1 MKEVINKIVNSR
13 KFWYGFSILMV
24 IMFSEDLGISA
35 TKMNSLLVVGVA
47 LILGQGFADKFCN
60 IKYQWL

>member
-1 MKEVINKIVNSR
+1 MKEVINKIILSR

-24 IMFSEDLGISA
+24 IMFSEDLGISE

-47 LILGQGFADKFCN
+47 LIIGQGLADKSCN
-60 IKYQWL
+60 MKK

>member
-1 MKEVINKIVNSR
+1 MKEVIMKMVNSR

-24 IMFSEDLGISA
+24 IMFSEDLGISE

-47 LILGQGFADKFCN
+47 LIIGQGLADKSCN
-60 IKYQWL
+60 MK

>member
-1 MKEVINKIVNSR
+1 MKMVNSR

-24 IMFSEDLGISA
+24 IMFSEDLGICA

-47 LILGQGFADKFCN
+47 LIIGQGLADKSCKN
-60 IKYQWL
+60 

>member
-1 MKEVINKIVNSR
+1 MKEVINKIISSR

-35 TKMNSLLVVGVA
+35 TKMRSMLIVGVA
-47 LILGQGFADKFCN
+47 LILGQGIADKSCN
-60 IKYQWL
+60 K

>member
-35 TKMNSLLVVGVA
+35 TKTNSLLVVGVA
-47 LILGQGFADKFCN
+47 LIIGQGLADKSCN
-60 IKYQWL
+60 MKR

>member
-1 MKEVINKIVNSR
+1 MKNVFNKIINSR

-35 TKMNSLLVVGVA
+35 TKMQSMLIVGVA
-47 LILGQGFADKFCN
+47 LILGQGIADKSCN
-60 IKYQWL
+60 K

>member
-1 MKEVINKIVNSR
+1 MKEVINKIISSR

-47 LILGQGFADKFCN
+47 LIIGQGLSDKSCN
-60 IKYQWL
+60 MKR

>member
-1 MKEVINKIVNSR
+1 MKNVINKIVNSR

-47 LILGQGFADKFCN
+47 LIIGQGLADKSCN
-60 IKYQWL
+60 MKK

>member
-1 MKEVINKIVNSR
+1 MKMVNSR

-24 IMFSEDLGISA
+24 IMFSEDLGISE

-47 LILGQGFADKFCN
+47 LIIGQGLADKSCN
-60 IKYQWL
+60 MKR

>member
-1 MKEVINKIVNSR
+1 MKNVINKIVNSR

-24 IMFSEDLGISA
+24 IMFSEDLGICA

-47 LILGQGFADKFCN
+47 LILGQAIADKSCN
-60 IKYQWL
+60 K

>member
-1 MKEVINKIVNSR
+1 MIQVFIKIINSR

-24 IMFSEDLGISA
+24 IMFSQDLGISE

-47 LILGQGFADKFCN
+47 LIIGQGLADKSCN
-60 IKYQWL
+60 K

>member
-1 MKEVINKIVNSR
+1 MKNVINKMINSR
-13 KFWYGFSILMV
+13 KFWYGLSILML

-47 LILGQGFADKFCN
+47 LIIGQGLADKSCN
-60 IKYQWL
+60 MKR

>member
-1 MKEVINKIVNSR
+1 MKEVIMKMVNSR

-24 IMFSEDLGISA
+24 IMFSQDLGISE

-47 LILGQGFADKFCN
+47 LIIGQGLADKSCR
-60 IKYQWL
+60 K

>member
-1 MKEVINKIVNSR
+1 MKQVINKIINSR

-24 IMFSEDLGISA
+24 IMFSQDLGISE

-47 LILGQGFADKFCN
+47 LIIGQGLADKSCN
-60 IKYQWL
+60 MKK

>member
-1 MKEVINKIVNSR
+1 MKEVINKIISSR

-24 IMFSEDLGISA
+24 IMFSQDLGISE

-47 LILGQGFADKFCN
+47 LIIGQGLADKSCN
-60 IKYQWL
+60 MKK

>member
-13 KFWYGFSILMV
+13 KFWYGFSILMI

-47 LILGQGFADKFCN
+47 LIIGQGLADKSCN
-60 IKYQWL
+60 MKR

>member
-1 MKEVINKIVNSR
+1 MKEVINKIINSR

-47 LILGQGFADKFCN
+47 LIIGQGLADKSCN
-60 IKYQWL
+60 MKR

>member
-1 MKEVINKIVNSR
+1 MKNVINKIVNSR

-24 IMFSEDLGISA
+24 IMFSQDLGISE

-47 LILGQGFADKFCN
+47 LIIGQGLADKSCN
-60 IKYQWL
+60 K

>member
-1 MKEVINKIVNSR
+1 MKEVINKIILSR

-47 LILGQGFADKFCN
+47 LIIGQGLADKSCN
-60 IKYQWL
+60 MKR

>member
-1 MKEVINKIVNSR
+1 MKNVINKIVNSR

-35 TKMNSLLVVGVA
+35 TKMQSMLIVGVA
-47 LILGQGFADKFCN
+47 LIIGQGIADKSCN
-60 IKYQWL
+60 K

>member
-1 MKEVINKIVNSR
+1 MKEVIMKMVNSR

-24 IMFSEDLGISA
+24 IMFSQDLGISE

-47 LILGQGFADKFCN
+47 LIIGQGLADKSCN
-60 IKYQWL
+60 MKK

>member
-1 MKEVINKIVNSR
+1 MKEVINKIISSR

-35 TKMNSLLVVGVA
+35 TKMQSMLIVGVA
-47 LILGQGFADKFCN
+47 LIIGQGMADKSCN
-60 IKYQWL
+60 K

>member
-13 KFWYGFSILMV
+13 KLWYGFSILMV

-47 LILGQGFADKFCN
+47 LIIGQGLADQSCN
-60 IKYQWL
+60 MK

>member
-1 MKEVINKIVNSR
+1 MKIVNSR

-24 IMFSEDLGISA
+24 IMFSEDLGISE

-47 LILGQGFADKFCN
+47 LIIGQGLADKSCN
-60 IKYQWL
+60 MKK

>member
-1 MKEVINKIVNSR
+1 MKEVIMKMVNSR

-24 IMFSEDLGISA
+24 IMFSEDLGISE

-47 LILGQGFADKFCN
+47 LIIGQGLADQSCN
-60 IKYQWL
+60 MK